1 MTAEGLNFSDFEV
14 QMLIIER
21 NCSNYR
27 MEQID
32 ELLNR
37 IGEAKGLQD
46 AAKAGEKTS
55 KPSGPS
61 PAAVQELAFTAL
73 KWDPQQGG
81 KIGDYEIATKAG
93 NDPAKWTAAHEIL
106 SEVKATIKD
115 RYHGQGYQYS
125 YWLYDSAFSKEKI
138 YRQKHKDKA

>member
-1 MTAEGLNFSDFEV
+1 MTAAEGLNFSDFEV

-46 AAKAGEKTS
+46 AAKTQTAS
-55 KPSGPS
+55 KGPS

-73 KWDPQQGG
+73 KWDAQQGG
-81 KIGDYEIATKAG
+81 KIGEYEIAAKAG
-93 NDPAKWTAAHEIL
+93 NDTAKWTAAHEIL
-106 SEVKATIKD
+106 SEAKATIKD
-115 RYHGQGYQYS
+115 RYRGQGYQYS

-138 YRQKHKDKA
+138 YRQKHKDKT